1 MRHLF
6 IVLTV
11 AVFAGAVLT
20 GCSMFKVKGK
30 THMKVTKNGET
41 IAEKTVEFDSLEEL
55 PGAMKETYGALAD
68 TTSVLIKEL
77 TEAPPP
83 GSVKL
88 SALNPS
94 LAKFEGRQGFDFLV
108 QASQEAGV
116 DKFQYV
122 QIGVPSYDM
131 FFKDCAEFYALTF
144 QTTQAVGRMKKLAA
158 AVLEADASAEV
169 TDLAGFVGQALGV
182 TPAPQNRLHQGN
194 LRMAAEMASVLST
207 SVQALV
213 AKTQQLIAS
222 GQQLVAGAPASITNP
237 KTVLHLDLIV
247 QGLQESVAMVVETG
261 KLVPELIAQLTG
273 F

>member
-1 MRHLF
+1 MR
-6 IVLTV
+6 TV
-11 AVFAGAVLT
+11 IRSLMLVVTAGALCA
-20 GCSMFKVKGK
+20 GCGMIDVKGK

-41 IAEKTVEFDSLEEL
+41 VMEKEVEFDSLEEL
-55 PGAMKETYGALAD
+55 PGAIKETASAFGE
-68 TTSVLIKEL
+68 TTAQLIKEL

-88 SALNPS
+88 GALNPG
-94 LAKFEGRQGFDFLV
+94 LARFEGKQGFDFLM
-108 QASQEAGV
+108 QASQEAGA

-131 FFKDCAEFYALTF
+131 FFKDCAEFYALVF
-144 QTTQAVGRMKKLAA
+144 QTTQAVGRMKKLAGA
-158 AVLEADASAEV
+158 LLNADVSAEV
-169 TDLAGFVGQALGV
+169 DVGAIVAQALGV
-182 TPAPQNRLHQGN
+182 QTASHQVLQRGN
-194 LRMAAEMASVLST
+194 LQALAEMASVLSG

-222 GQQLVAGAPASITNP
+222 GQQLIVGAPASITNP

-247 QGLQESVAMVVETG
+247 KGLQDSVAMVIETG
-261 KLVPELIAQLTG
+261 KLVPELVNNLAG